1 MDKERLR
8 LSVEVPE
15 DINPTHPVN
24 SLSPELIETSM
35 SIIMI
40 FDNQS
45 VSVAAEWSI
54 SWKLTVANLVI
65 STFRDVEIHGTVSS
79 NQVVTHTITP
89 RSILWN
95 TAWTPLIYF
104 SFLQIHVIRE
114 ITSNQR
120 NTSGSISS
128 FLVWDDFWKRNNFLV
143 WKISN
148 IIRLLFS
155 SWCRWLKRCE

>member
-54 SWKLTVANLVI
+54 S
-65 STFRDVEIHGTVSS
+65 
-79 NQVVTHTITP
+79 
-89 RSILWN
+89 
-95 TAWTPLIYF
+95 
-104 SFLQIHVIRE
+104 
-114 ITSNQR
+114 
-120 NTSGSISS
+120 
-128 FLVWDDFWKRNNFLV
+128 
-143 WKISN
+143 
-148 IIRLLFS
+148 
-155 SWCRWLKRCE
+155 